1 MPQLRVCWSQLRP
14 GTVKKKKKDLSE
26 KQRHFVFNSLSGDLS
41 PLKLLL
47 KQCPGFSQ
55 QRACLLAK
63 REDRHDSMLN
73 ILILST
79 YLSSLLSSLANFS
92 ALESSTQC
100 LGVRSHWDSSRSQT
114 IPSLHASSTTHQL
127 WDLRQALSLL
137 SFGFPVC
144 KTGIVTNYHAG
155 SLW

>member
-1 MPQLRVCWSQLRP
+1 MSWFQPATGLPSR
-14 GTVKKKKKDLSE
+14 E
-26 KQRHFVFNSLSGDLS
+26 
-41 PLKLLL
+41 
-47 KQCPGFSQ
+47 
-55 QRACLLAK
+55 

-79 YLSSLLSSLANFS
+79 YLSSLLSSLASFS

-100 LGVRSHWDSSRSQT
+100 LGVRSHWDSSKSQT
-114 IPSLHASSTTHQL
+114 IPSSRASSTTHQL

-144 KTGIVTNYHAG
+144 KTGIVTNCITLDLCGDQGRRLAEKT
-155 SLW
+155 S